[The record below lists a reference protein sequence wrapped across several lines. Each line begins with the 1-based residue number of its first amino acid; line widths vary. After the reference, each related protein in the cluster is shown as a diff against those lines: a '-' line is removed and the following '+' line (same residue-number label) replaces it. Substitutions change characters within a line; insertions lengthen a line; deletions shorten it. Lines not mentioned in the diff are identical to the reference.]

1 MVVLFGNEKTRE
13 YSGIT
18 KNFFDEY
25 FKDRK
30 VAYAY
35 KLGKIK
41 VYDEPK
47 ALAESDHRTLE
58 YILDRYGSN
67 GWKLINVVW
76 NNDESLLIATMM
88 REKE

>member
-1 MVVLFGNEKTRE
+1 MVVLFDKEKTRE

-30 VAYAY
+30 VTYTY

-47 ALAESDHRTLE
+47 TLTE
-58 YILDRYGSN
+58 FGLKAAPQSFAYA
-67 GWKLINVVW
+67 K
-76 NNDESLLIATMM
+76 
-88 REKE
+88 

>member
-1 MVVLFGNEKTRE
+1 MVVLFDEEKTKE

-47 ALAESDHRTLE
+47 ALAESDYRTLE

-76 NNDESLLIATMM
+76 HNDESFLIATMM

>member
-1 MVVLFGNEKTRE
+1 MVVLFGKEKTRE

-35 KLGKIK
+35 KLGRIK

-47 ALAESDHRTLE
+47 ALTEFGLRT
-58 YILDRYGSN
+58 
-67 GWKLINVVW
+67 
-76 NNDESLLIATMM
+76 AP
-88 REKE
+88 

>member
-1 MVVLFGNEKTRE
+1 MAILFGKEKTRE

-30 VAYAY
+30 VACAY

-47 ALAESDHRTLE
+47 ALTEFGLRAAPQSFA
-58 YILDRYGSN
+58 YA
-67 GWKLINVVW
+67 K
-76 NNDESLLIATMM
+76 
-88 REKE
+88 

>member
-1 MVVLFGNEKTRE
+1 MVVLFGKEKTRE
-13 YSGIT
+13 CSGIT

-35 KLGKIK
+35 KLGRIK

-47 ALAESDHRTLE
+47 TL
-58 YILDRYGSN
+58 
-67 GWKLINVVW
+67 
-76 NNDESLLIATMM
+76 
-88 REKE
+88 KEFGLRVAPQSFAYAK